1 MHGGGS
7 EDSVMGFEGLGR
19 ALMLMGVIL
28 LVLGV
33 LLTFGGRLPGL
44 GRLPGDIVIHR
55 GNFTL
60 YLPLAT
66 GILLSVILS
75 IILSVFLKR

>member
-1 MHGGGS
+1 M
-7 EDSVMGFEGLGR
+7 MGFESLGR
-19 ALMLMGVIL
+19 GLMLMGVIM
-28 LVLGV
+28 LGLGA

-44 GRLPGDIVIHR
+44 GRLPGDIIIQR

-60 YLPLAT
+60 YFPLAT
-66 GILLSVILS
+66 GVLVSIILS